1 MKTKSMSLLLLII
14 INACGTSLLM
24 QYLFIFGR
32 DGRSAMKITLV
43 KGREYITLFYFTGSY
58 ANVNILRTVKA
69 MKKVKISNH
78 LHLKS
83 FLIS

>member
-24 QYLFIFGR
+24 LYLFIFGR
-32 DGRSAMKITLV
+32 DGRSAIIITLV
-43 KGREYITLFYFTGSY
+43 KGRGYITLFYFTGSY

-69 MKKVKISNH
+69 MKKVKVSKHIY
-78 LHLKS
+78 
-83 FLIS
+83 I